1 MKKIFYISIVF
12 LTFTFVSCEKFLEKA
27 PSGSL
32 PTDSAITS
40 IADLNNAVNGVYQ
53 ELVGQVF
60 SLSGDMFIYGDLK
73 GPDYEFPNNSGWS
86 TPLGVQPVD
95 SKSGHA
101 DDFYRIVYTAIGKV
115 NYALEAAKNYT
126 PTTDDQ
132 AAYDAL
138 TAELHAIRGWMH
150 FQGATYYCKLPTVAG
165 TNMNDANSGLPI
177 SDKVTMPG
185 DYTAK
190 RATLNETY
198 NFAIAELEGSLSKLD
213 ISKNGGISKYG
224 AEALLARIYLYKGD
238 YSKAL
243 EYAVDIIKNS
253 GASLYSIAEYSDVW
267 SQTFTS
273 ESLLELA
280 VTETGANGGRQSF
293 GYEASPD
300 GYAEFGFTKAFYDY
314 LQTLTNDVRTD
325 MVSWKVKT
333 GSTAT
338 NKGYYTNKYPGQTG
352 STQPLYINNP
362 KIVRLSEIYL
372 IAAEAKLKGGN
383 ATDAQSAEYYIN
395 QLRTNRIT
403 GYTNVSSV
411 TIDDIIT
418 EYRLEL
424 QAEGQYFFALVRNNK
439 TFESQYRGT
448 ITPDHYSNIC
458 AIPDR
463 ELFICPDMKQN
474 PGY

>member
-53 ELVGQVF
+53 ELVGQEF

-101 DDFYRIVYTAIGKV
+101 DHFYRIVYTAIGKV

-238 YSKAL
+238 Y
-243 EYAVDIIKNS
+243 
-253 GASLYSIAEYSDVW
+253 
-267 SQTFTS
+267 
-273 ESLLELA
+273 
-280 VTETGANGGRQSF
+280 
-293 GYEASPD
+293 
-300 GYAEFGFTKAFYDY
+300 
-314 LQTLTNDVRTD
+314 
-325 MVSWKVKT
+325 
-333 GSTAT
+333 
-338 NKGYYTNKYPGQTG
+338 
-352 STQPLYINNP
+352 
-362 KIVRLSEIYL
+362 
-372 IAAEAKLKGGN
+372 
-383 ATDAQSAEYYIN
+383 
-395 QLRTNRIT
+395 
-403 GYTNVSSV
+403 
-411 TIDDIIT
+411 
-418 EYRLEL
+418 
-424 QAEGQYFFALVRNNK
+424 
-439 TFESQYRGT
+439 
-448 ITPDHYSNIC
+448 
-458 AIPDR
+458 
-463 ELFICPDMKQN
+463 
-474 PGY
+474 